1 MNINKK
7 SLLVACVLAAMS
19 TSALAETT
27 ITTKVTNTNTK
38 TTTTSNSN
46 TVSNSASQSES
57 TSNIKVTNHDTPTST
72 MTRMTREEKNTTV
85 SKSTRNTVNKT
96 SSKSVSK
103 TVTKTTKEPSYKSS
117 NTSVSVGI
125 GRLDTFMPIA
135 GSLKQQPTHI
145 NKLFLALHDDRLA
158 KQGYLGLIKENGK
171 WGIIGTNGEVVLS
184 PSYKNLKSSYAKD
197 GTFFVEEG
205 KNKVIQIKAD
215 GTVIKSGDE
224 AKEAFFKASSESNDE
239 ISRLTDYDQQTNL
252 EKYPSDSYKV
262 FKEKG
267 KTGFTD
273 ANGNVVIPAKFKE
286 LEEYFT
292 KFSEDRAFV
301 KLDGKVVAI
310 DGKGNVVFTAPS
322 NEVYN
327 FKNGLAEYRR
337 KVSHFGLGGVL
348 GLVGLGY
355 MYNHGGVYLDGLGNF
370 IEDGMKRGYIDRNGN
385 IVIDSKNDYV
395 YPMERFGTFVRN
407 DGKLGFMNRSG
418 QYVIQ
423 PGNYEPGSI
432 DVNGVLVTLKN
443 KDTNKYGIFDME
455 TGKQEIP
462 FKYDSIDF
470 IGEHQMNVTNE
481 NIRYIVDMADG
492 RIIYKGDKSTNVKTF
507 LGDTYTWL
515 YGKDQNYKIL
525 SSDGTIIETPIT
537 KEVSDAGA
545 FYHGYSSV
553 KIKGKWGIIN
563 TKGELVVQP
572 VYEAVK
578 IL

>member
-1 MNINKK
+1 MNLNKK

-19 TSALAETT
+19 TTAFAAT
-27 ITTKVTNTNTK
+27 
-38 TTTTSNSN
+38 
-46 TVSNSASQSES
+46 ES
-57 TSNIKVTNHDTPTST
+57 TSSTTVTNHDTPTST
-72 MTRMTREEKNTTV
+72 STRVTREQHTT
-85 SKSTRNTVNKT
+85 STSPKT
-96 SSKSVSK
+96 IS
-103 TVTKTTKEPSYKSS
+103 TTEKSS
-117 NTSVSVGI
+117 FKSSSTSVGVGVGI
-125 GRLDTFMPIA
+125 GSLDTFMPIA
-135 GSLKQQPTHI
+135 GSLKQQPTYV
-145 NKLFLALHDDRLA
+145 NKAFMSMNDDRLA
-158 KQGYLGLIKENGK
+158 KLGYLGLIKVNGK
-171 WGIIGTNGEVVLS
+171 WGIIGTNGQIVLE
-184 PSYKNLKSSYAKD
+184 PAYKNLKSSYNKD

-215 GTVIKSGDE
+215 GTVLKSGEE
-224 AKEAFFKASSESNDE
+224 AKEALYKSSSELTDE
-239 ISRLTDYDQQTNL
+239 ISNLTDYDKQTNV
-252 EKYPSDSYKV
+252 EKYPSDSYRI

-273 ANGNVVIPAKFKE
+273 AEGNVVIPAKFKE

-310 DGKGNVVFTAPS
+310 DGKGNIVFTAPS

-407 DGKLGFMNRSG
+407 DGKLGFMNRKG

-423 PGNYEPGSI
+423 PGNYELGSI

-443 KDTNKYGIFDME
+443 KDTKKYGIFDME

-470 IGEHQMNVTNE
+470 IGEHHMNVTNE
-481 NIRYIVDMADG
+481 SIRYVVDMSDG
-492 RIIYKGDKSTNVKTF
+492 RIIYKGDKSTKVKTF

-515 YGKDQNYKIL
+515 YDKAGTYKIL
-525 SSDGTIIETPIT
+525 SVDGTIIETPIT
-537 KEVSDAGA
+537 QEVTDAGA

-553 KIKGKWGIIN
+553 KIKGKWGVIN

-572 VYEAVK
+572 IYEEVQ